1 MIYKSHCTLYRFS
14 TRESLYIRVIKR
26 ERLKASSKRLEFS
39 SERGTQREREIVKMP
54 NAGSGSLE
62 RSRSRGH
69 HARSESET
77 RPITETRLSSFSTG
91 ELGTTAGND
100 WAMLDPEGGAAS
112 GAKKKVMVVVDHSR
126 ESRLAMLWALSHIVH
141 QADTVSLIHVLP
153 AHKSSRNA
161 TTNTPADAP
170 DLKNSRGKLDP
181 RPSELGMSLKM
192 LCTSRR
198 PEVEIEVM
206 TVEGAD
212 KGPTI
217 VNQAKKLEASVLVL
231 GQRKP
236 SLLQRLFQRSN
247 DAIVDYCIENA
258 ECLTLA
264 VRKKSKQMGGYL
276 INSRWQKN
284 FWLLA

>member
-1 MIYKSHCTLYRFS
+1 M
-14 TRESLYIRVIKR
+14 
-26 ERLKASSKRLEFS
+26 
-39 SERGTQREREIVKMP
+39 KMP
-54 NAGSGSLE
+54 SAGSGSLE

-100 WAMLDPEGGAAS
+100 WAMLDPEGGASSA
-112 GAKKKVMVVVDHSR
+112 AKKKVMVVIDHSR

-153 AHKSSRNA
+153 AHKLSSRN
-161 TTNTPADAP
+161 TTPTTTTTPDAP

-198 PEVEIEVM
+198 PEVEIQVM

-212 KGPTI
+212 KGTTI

-264 VRKKSKQMGGYL
+264 VRKKNKQMGGYL